1 VRFFVPR
8 EKLVA
13 YLLNPK
19 HPEGGSKARFFM
31 ALGFSPD
38 APEALEVALL
48 QHAQEAEEVSRQP
61 GYLGQGLVLV
71 LRGPLRGSRREVFLQ
86 SVWYLEGEVARLVTA
101 YPWRG
106 R

>member
-1 VRFFVPR
+1 VRFFVLR

-19 HPEGGSKARFFM
+19 HPEGGGKARFFM
-31 ALGFSPD
+31 ALGFAPD

-61 GYLGQGLVLV
+61 GHLGQGLVLV
-71 LRGPLRGSRREVFLQ
+71 LRGLLRGPRREVISRASGTLRERWP
-86 SVWYLEGEVARLVTA
+86 VW
-101 YPWRG
+101 
-106 R
+106 

>member
-1 VRFFVPR
+1 MRFFVPR
-8 EKLVA
+8 DKLVA
-13 YLLNPK
+13 YLLNPQ

-31 ALGFSPD
+31 ALGFSPQ
-38 APEALEVALL
+38 APEALEAALL
-48 QHAQEAEEVSRQP
+48 QHAEEAQEVSRQP

-71 LRGPLRGSRREVFLQ
+71 LRGSLRGPRQEVLLQ
-86 SVWYLEGEVARLVTA
+86 SVWYLKGEVARLVTA

>member
-1 VRFFVPR
+1 
-8 EKLVA
+8 
-13 YLLNPK
+13 
-19 HPEGGSKARFFM
+19 M

-71 LRGPLRGSRREVFLQ
+71 LRGPLRGPRRKVISRASGTLRERWP
-86 SVWYLEGEVARLVTA
+86 VW
-101 YPWRG
+101 
-106 R
+106 

>member
-1 VRFFVPR
+1 
-8 EKLVA
+8 LVA

-19 HPEGGSKARFFM
+19 HPKGGSKARFFM
-31 ALGFSPD
+31 ALGFAPD
-38 APEALEVALL
+38 AP
-48 QHAQEAEEVSRQP
+48 EAEEVSRQP

-71 LRGPLRGSRREVFLQ
+71 LRGPLRGPRREVFLQ